1 MHKEIGKNSSN
12 NQQRTISINTK
23 VEKKKKTM
31 TLQAMTLQPLSLQTM
46 TPQTTTLQPITLQT
60 MTLRPTSLQTMTLLP
75 KTLQMMSLLS
85 MMLKTKTLQKT
96 TLQIKTTQMMMRG
109 INFLA
114 QPTITSLFLT
124 KQKLQRLL
132 GRTQSSG

>member
-46 TPQTTTLQPITLQT
+46 TPQTTTLQP
-60 MTLRPTSLQTMTLLP
+60 
-75 KTLQMMSLLS
+75 
-85 MMLKTKTLQKT
+85 
-96 TLQIKTTQMMMRG
+96 KTTQMMMRG